1 MTTLLLPELAREL
14 VRSNR
19 VVAEALQAE
28 VRQLKELRS
37 EMEQAEAVKKRAIQ
51 SARDATSATVSR
63 KAQVVGIWQ
72 QTLARFEDGL
82 SAERWQEMLQDTQ
95 AILES
100 WLRLAQNSRDL
111 WEFAV
116 TLGNRPEGLQ
126 ELSSAEIDIQQ
137 VRAAVEKTHVFL
149 TRTRPP
155 VDIALLERGRKEIA
169 QGRYK
174 TADQIRSGSGQSEKE

>member
-14 VRSNR
+14 ARSNR
-19 VVAEALQAE
+19 VVAEALEAE
-28 VRQLKELRS
+28 ARQLQELRS
-37 EMEQAEAVKKRAIQ
+37 EMDEAETLKKRAVR
-51 SARDATSATVSR
+51 SARDATSTTISR
-63 KAQVVGIWQ
+63 KAEVLGIWQ
-72 QTLARFEDGL
+72 QTLARLEDGL
-82 SAERWQEMLQDTQ
+82 SAERSQEMLQDAR

-111 WEFAV
+111 WELAA
-116 TLGNRPEGLQ
+116 TLGNRPEGL
-126 ELSSAEIDIQQ
+126 EGLSAAEMDIQQ
-137 VRAAVEKTHVFL
+137 IRGAVEKTHAFL

-174 TADQIRSGSGQSEKE
+174 TADQIRSSSGQSEKE